1 MPVSLQQPCLIVCH
15 VESGHQAKT
24 KTAERFS
31 SHFYFPGWRKEA
43 AAVNS
48 ECPECAR
55 YCRGTLPKQGEMQLM
70 EVEKSTDGLSVELV
84 KLNPTTARWYTY
96 ILTGRDKLIMRLEGL
111 SCS

>member
-1 MPVSLQQPCLIVCH
+1 
-15 VESGHQAKT
+15 
-24 KTAERFS
+24 
-31 SHFYFPGWRKEA
+31 
-43 AAVNS
+43 
-48 ECPECAR
+48 
-55 YCRGTLPKQGEMQLM
+55 M